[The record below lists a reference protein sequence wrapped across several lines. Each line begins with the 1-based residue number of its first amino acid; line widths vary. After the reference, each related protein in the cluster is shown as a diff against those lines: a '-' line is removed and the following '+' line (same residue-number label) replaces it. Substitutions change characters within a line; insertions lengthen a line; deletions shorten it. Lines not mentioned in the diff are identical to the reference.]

1 MIITRRSLPIRKE
14 KQFEDMQADT
24 ANLQSAQSDTDA
36 MVVEQEYNLTLLQL
50 GITDDTEI

>member
-1 MIITRRSLPIRKE
+1 MIITRRSLPIRQE
-14 KQFEDMQADT
+14 KQFEDVQADT
-24 ANLQSAQSDTDA
+24 ANLQAAQSDTDA

>member
-24 ANLQSAQSDTDA
+24 ANLQAAQSDTDA